1 VNKNPKIDEYIASS
15 AEFAQPILVKLRALV
30 HQVHPGIEETIKWG
44 MPNFGYK
51 GLLFNMAAFKS
62 HCSFVFWKEQLIKGL
77 DSGSEGLGSFGKIT
91 SLTDLPSDTIL
102 LMLMKEAV
110 ELNKQGIKVPKVVKQ
125 KKELTIP
132 GYLLDILNDNEKAEE
147 VFNNFSY
154 SNKKDYVDWIVEA
167 KREVTREKRIVQML
181 EWLEE
186 GKTRHWKYKKC

>member
-1 VNKNPKIDEYIASS
+1 
-15 AEFAQPILVKLRALV
+15 
-30 HQVHPGIEETIKWG
+30 
-44 MPNFGYK
+44 
-51 GLLFNMAAFKS
+51 
-62 HCSFVFWKEQLIKGL
+62 
-77 DSGSEGLGSFGKIT
+77 
-91 SLTDLPSDTIL
+91 
-102 LMLMKEAV
+102 
-110 ELNKQGIKVPKVVKQ
+110 
-125 KKELTIP
+125 LTIP